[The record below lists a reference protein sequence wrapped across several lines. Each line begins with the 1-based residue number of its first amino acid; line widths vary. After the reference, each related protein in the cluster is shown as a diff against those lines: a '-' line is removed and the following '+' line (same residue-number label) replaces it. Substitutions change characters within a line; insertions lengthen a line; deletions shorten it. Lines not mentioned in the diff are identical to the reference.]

1 MDRINHEILKLL
13 AEWTVYIKR
22 VDDLRSQ
29 RSKIADDHQRVAD
42 QEQKIIDQSIVLKL
56 PTEIRVPAC

>member
-1 MDRINHEILKLL
+1 M
-13 AEWTVYIKR
+13 
-22 VDDLRSQ
+22 DDLRSQ

-56 PTEIRVPAC
+56 PTEIRVPACQVFLES